1 MVSMKIVLK
10 KMHEL
15 NIENDIPVTPEE
27 RLDLVEQLRIE
38 AGKFLYDYP
47 TAFRRVI
54 TIVRK
59 EQR

>member
-10 KMHEL
+10 KMHEQ
-15 NIENDIPVTPEE
+15 NIPEDIPATPEE

-47 TAFRRVI
+47 TAFRRII

>member
-10 KMHEL
+10 KMHEQS
-15 NIENDIPVTPEE
+15 IENDIPGTPEE

-47 TAFRRVI
+47 TAFRRII